1 MEVFQANHAHES
13 VLLVDKI
20 IFIVK
25 IYFNDKYYLGG
36 AEMFDN
42 KNSRN
47 LFLGRL
53 VSTSGDSLYEI
64 AVIWYVF
71 ELTQNAFY
79 TGLAAAIVMI
89 PKCLN
94 FLLGPLI
101 EGMNKAKVL
110 VYAQFFQFFLMLL
123 IPIGI
128 WLGYESVFLVLGVLF
143 CISFLENFQGTA
155 EIAVVPKIISKENRG
170 KFNSWISSS
179 QQIID
184 IAMKAVFAG
193 FILTIGVQNIYLFNA
208 FSFLVA
214 AVFFSLLKIKST
226 TGQDQQLT
234 RDWTEYKTS
243 LKSGFA
249 YFFKS
254 KIIFIC
260 LPFLIANFSFGM
272 TEAILPVYAHERGGA
287 EQYGVFILAITL
299 GNLTGSLLVVKVMK
313 YPLGLLMIVLPLLSF
328 LLWSSSIIMSHT
340 GISTI
345 LLGMAFVPF
354 GMMSILLITFLQTS
368 IEEHLLAR
376 VSSIIDS
383 VLVSAM
389 PLGALLG
396 GILSPVVGVGNMM
409 LVSSTGLLAIVFYF
423 LLNKNI
429 RSLPKI
435 EDIQLQE

>member
-1 MEVFQANHAHES
+1 
-13 VLLVDKI
+13 LK
-20 IFIVK
+20 
-25 IYFNDKYYLGG
+25 
-36 AEMFDN
+36 N
-42 KNSRN
+42 KNSRH

-53 VSTSGDSLYEI
+53 VSTAGDSLYEI

-71 ELTQNAFY
+71 ELTQHAFY

-89 PKCLN
+89 PKCFN
-94 FLLGPLI
+94 FLLGPVI
-101 EGMNKAKVL
+101 ESMNKVKIL
-110 VYAQFFQFFLMLL
+110 IYAQFVQFFLMVL
-123 IPIGI
+123 IPLGI
-128 WLGYESVFLVLGVLF
+128 WLGYESVFLVLGILF

-155 EIAVVPKIISKENRG
+155 EIAVVPKIMPKEHRG
-170 KFNSWISSS
+170 KFNSLISSA
-179 QQIID
+179 QQLVD
-184 IAMKAVFAG
+184 ISMKAVFAG

-214 AVFFSLLKIKST
+214 AIFFSLLKINST
-226 TGQDQQLT
+226 TGEQEQSI
-234 RDWTEYKTS
+234 RDWKVYKTS
-243 LKSGFA
+243 LKSGFS

-254 KIIFIC
+254 KIVFIC

-287 EQYGVFILAITL
+287 EQYGIFILAITL

-313 YPLGLLMIVLPLLSF
+313 YPLGQLMMVLPLLSF
-328 LLWSSSIIMSHT
+328 LLWFSSIVISHT
-340 GISTI
+340 GISTL
-345 LLGMAFVPF
+345 LLGLTFIPF

-383 VLVSAM
+383 ILVSAM

-396 GILSPVVGVGNMM
+396 GIFAPVIGVGNMM

-423 LLNKNI
+423 LFNKNI

>member
-1 MEVFQANHAHES
+1 M
-13 VLLVDKI
+13 
-20 IFIVK
+20 
-25 IYFNDKYYLGG
+25 FN
-36 AEMFDN
+36 N
-42 KNSRN
+42 KNSRH
-47 LFLGRL
+47 LFWGRL
-53 VSTSGDSLYEI
+53 VSTAGDSLYEI

-71 ELTQNAFY
+71 ELTQHAFY
-79 TGLAAAIVMI
+79 TGVAAAVVMI

-101 EGMNKAKVL
+101 ESMNKAKVL
-110 VYAQFFQFFLMLL
+110 VYSQFFQFFFMLL
-123 IPIGI
+123 IPVGI

-155 EIAVVPKIISKENRG
+155 EIAVVPKIISKDHRG
-170 KFNSWISSS
+170 KFNSLISSA
-179 QQIID
+179 QQMVD

-193 FILTIGVQNIYLFNA
+193 FILTIGVQTIYVFNA

-214 AVFFSLLKIKST
+214 AIFFSFLKIKST
-226 TGQDQQLT
+226 TEEKQQPT
-234 RDWTEYKTS
+234 GDWKEYKTS
-243 LKSGFA
+243 LKIGFT

-272 TEAILPVYAHERGGA
+272 TEAILPAYADERGGA
-287 EQYGVFILAITL
+287 EQYGMLILAITI
-299 GNLTGSLLVVKVMK
+299 GNLTGSLLVVKVMN

-328 LLWSSSIIMSHT
+328 LCWSSSIILT
-340 GISTI
+340 DTIISTI
-345 LLGMAFVPF
+345 FFGIAFIPF

-383 VLVSAM
+383 ILVSAM

-396 GILSPVVGVGNMM
+396 GSLAHVIGVGNMM
-409 LVSSTGLLAIVFYF
+409 LFSSTGLLAIVFYF
-423 LLNKNI
+423 LFNKNI